1 MKPEGFLG
9 NFWMEEDRL
18 VSLRE
23 VSKFLEV
30 CEFFNNTL
38 LVSGKVVW
46 TPYDGWADHVDLDEE
61 HMAGAYKLR
70 NNAGELFPL
79 FIIGE

>member
-1 MKPEGFLG
+1 MKPKGFAA

-23 VSKFLEV
+23 VEKFVEIF
-30 CEFFNNTL
+30 EFFNNTL
-38 LVSGKVVW
+38 LVPTKILW
-46 TPYDGWADHVDLDEE
+46 TPYDRWTDHVDLDEE
-61 HMAGAYKLR
+61 YMASEYKLR
-70 NNAGELFPL
+70 NNAGEMFPL